1 MINAIPKDEE
11 TNSDAILYIST
22 CPL

>member
-1 MINAIPKDEE
+1 MINAIPKDEQ